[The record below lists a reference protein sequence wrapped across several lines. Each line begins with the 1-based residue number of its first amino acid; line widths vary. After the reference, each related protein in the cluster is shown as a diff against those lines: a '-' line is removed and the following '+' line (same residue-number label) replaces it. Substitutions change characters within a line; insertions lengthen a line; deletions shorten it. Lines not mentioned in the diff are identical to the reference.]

1 MKKTLILSAF
11 LCLTAGIATSVMY
24 TGENMS
30 QRERLMAANIEA
42 LAENEGLPIDV
53 LLDHCH
59 WKEYAYCYVVYGG
72 FMWSNSNM
80 AQNFN

>member
-42 LAENEGLPIDV
+42 LAENEGLPVDV
-53 LLDHCH
+53 LLRNCH
-59 WKEYAYCYVVYGG
+59 WAERQQCDVVYGG
-72 FMWSNSNM
+72 YIWGCSNM
-80 AQNFN
+80 AKN

>member
-1 MKKTLILSAF
+1 MHF

-42 LAENEGLPIDV
+42 LAENEGLPVDV
-53 LLDHCH
+53 LLRNCH
-59 WKEYAYCYVVYGG
+59 WSPNDQCDVVYGG
-72 FMWSNSNM
+72 YIWGCSNM
-80 AQNFN
+80 AKN